1 MRLPNLP
8 VWGKDG
14 GRGVNQDAN
23 DKHHTV
29 DEIAEAWNL
38 SKDTIR
44 RIFLVEEGVLKI
56 VRPGTRY
63 KRSHTTLRIPDGVM
77 RRVHCRMCGRVA

>member
-1 MRLPNLP
+1 MSQL
-8 VWGKDG
+8 V
-14 GRGVNQDAN
+14 N
-23 DKHHTV
+23 DKHYTV
-29 DEIAEAWNL
+29 AEVSESWAL

-63 KRSHTTLRIPDGVM
+63 KRSHTTLRIPDSVM
-77 RRVHCRMCGRVA
+77 RRVHCRMSGKVA

>member
-1 MRLPNLP
+1 MSQL
-8 VWGKDG
+8 V
-14 GRGVNQDAN
+14 N
-23 DKHHTV
+23 DKHYTV
-29 DEIAEAWNL
+29 AEVSESWAL

-63 KRSHTTLRIPDGVM
+63 KRSHTTLRIPDSVM
-77 RRVHCRMCGRVA
+77 RRVHARMCGKVA

>member
-1 MRLPNLP
+1 MSQL
-8 VWGKDG
+8 V
-14 GRGVNQDAN
+14 N
-23 DKHHTV
+23 DKHYTV
-29 DEIAEAWNL
+29 AEVSESWAL

-63 KRSHTTLRIPDGVM
+63 KRSHITLRIPDSVM
-77 RRVHCRMCGRVA
+77 RRVHARMCGKVA

>member
-1 MRLPNLP
+1 VSQL
-8 VWGKDG
+8 V
-14 GRGVNQDAN
+14 N
-23 DKHHTV
+23 DKHYTV
-29 DEIAEAWNL
+29 AEVSESWAL

-63 KRSHTTLRIPDGVM
+63 KRSHTTLRIPDSVM
-77 RRVHCRMCGRVA
+77 RRVHARMCGKVA